1 MRGDGIGITAA
12 PEENDMNIFSQ
23 GWPWYVSGPLIGATM
38 LLLLFLGRRF
48 GLSTNLKTLCSVG
61 GAGRFSDYFADNW
74 RKESWNLVF
83 ALGALLGG
91 ALMVLLGAKDRF
103 VEISAG
109 TVGNMARLGVGHT
122 PGLLPDALFG
132 TAALA
137 SPGLWLFWIIG
148 GFLIG
153 FGTRWANGCTSGH
166 GISGLASLQKGS
178 LLAVVGFFIGGLV
191 TTYLVLPWVFS

>member
-1 MRGDGIGITAA
+1 MT
-12 PEENDMNIFSQ
+12 IFSQ

-38 LLLLFLGRRF
+38 LLLLFLGKRF

-61 GAGRFSDYFADNW
+61 GAGKLSDYFAENW
-74 RKESWNLVF
+74 RGQTWNLVF

-109 TVGNMARLGVGHT
+109 TIENMASLGVAHT

-132 TAALA
+132 NAALS
-137 SPGLWLFWIIG
+137 SPGLWLFWIVG

-153 FGTRWANGCTSGH
+153 FGARWANGCTSGH
-166 GISGLASLQKGS
+166 GVSGLAALQQGS
-178 LLAVVGFFIGGLV
+178 LLAVIGFFIGGLA
-191 TTYLVLPWVFS
+191 TTYLILPWIFS